1 MTAARE
7 RRRVRA
13 RNAATFLY
21 VPFGI
26 LHVLAPDKFLPIMP
40 PAVPM
45 KRQVVIA
52 TGVAEI
58 FGGLGLL
65 MPRTRR
71 AASIG
76 LAFYAIGV
84 FPANVYHAVSRKH
97 VPPIPDGWWYHGP
110 RLALQPA
117 FVWWALFAGGI
128 LHRRRDRGA

>member
-1 MTAARE
+1 MIAGRE
-7 RRRVRA
+7 RQRIRA

-26 LHVLAPDKFLPIMP
+26 LHVLAPEKFLPIMP

-65 MPRTRR
+65 LPRTRK
-71 AASIG
+71 AAAIG
-76 LAFYAIGV
+76 LALYAIGV
-84 FPANVYHAVSRKH
+84 YPANVYHAVSRKH
-97 VPPIPDGWWYHGP
+97 VPPIPDSWWYHGS

-117 FVWWALFAGGI
+117 FVWWALFAGG
-128 LHRRRDRGA
+128 LVHRGRDRGA